1 MPRATNR
8 LSALAVTRAKKPGMY
23 ADGGGLYLQVTS
35 AGARSWIFRYAR
47 NGRSREMGL
56 GALSKVPLATAR
68 LKAEEAREDLGRGQ
82 DPIQA
87 RQARKAEEAAEA
99 ARQVTFE
106 DAADSYINSH
116 RAGWRN
122 AKHGDQWKNTLRT
135 YAYPAIGS
143 VPVRDIETGM
153 VLKVLEPIWTIKTET
168 ANRVRGRIE
177 AVLDWARARGH
188 RQGENP
194 ARWRGHLDDLLPRP
208 GKVRRVQH
216 HPALPYSEIGA
227 FMAELRKQEGVA
239 ALALEF
245 LILTASRTGEAIG
258 ARWSEIDL
266 QQRLWTIP
274 AERIKAGRE
283 HRVPLS
289 SPTIIVLREVAKLR
303 RTDGYVFP
311 GDKQGKHLSN
321 GALLMLLERM
331 NRGDL
336 TVHGFRSTFR
346 DWAAEQTNFPRE
358 VAEMALAHVV
368 EDKTEAAYR
377 RGDLF
382 VKRQKLM
389 DTWAAYCAT
398 KQRGRLV
405 NIADARKRKG
415 AAR

>member
-1 MPRATNR
+1 MF
-8 LSALAVTRAKKPGMY
+8 

-35 AGARSWIFRYAR
+35 AGARSWIFRYTR

-56 GALSKVPLATAR
+56 GALSNVPLATAR
-68 LKAEEAREDLGRGQ
+68 LKAEEARQNLGKGQ
-82 DPIQA
+82 DPIEA
-87 RQARKAEEAAEA
+87 RRSRKAEEAAEA

-106 DAADSYINSH
+106 DAAESYIKSH

-122 AKHGDQWKNTLRT
+122 TKHGDQWKNTLKS
-135 YAYPAIGS
+135 YAYQVIGS
-143 VPVRDIETGM
+143 MPVQQIDTGM

-177 AVLDWARARGH
+177 AVLDWAKARGH

-208 GKVRRVQH
+208 GKVRKVKH

-227 FMAELRKQEGVA
+227 FMAELRKQEGIG
-239 ALALEF
+239 ALALEM
-245 LILTASRTGEAIG
+245 LILTASRTGEVLG

-266 QQRLWTIP
+266 DKRLWTLP

-289 SPTIIVLREVAKLR
+289 APAVAVLREAAKLQR
-303 RTDGYVFP
+303 EDGYVFP
-311 GDKQGKHLSN
+311 GWKQGKHLSN

-331 NRGDL
+331 DLSDL
-336 TVHGFRSTFR
+336 TAHGFRSTFR

-382 VKRQKLM
+382 RKRQKM
-389 DTWAAYCAT
+389 MAAWAAYCGI
-398 KQRGRLV
+398 QRRSRVMKLRRPTQLHSHPRV
-405 NIADARKRKG
+405 Q
-415 AAR
+415 